1 MFVFTF
7 FGPQSRTVSANLLF
21 TDTVR
26 DWQSMG
32 NFLKAEGVPTIVRWE
47 VRLGS
52 IGGNT
57 P

>member
-1 MFVFTF
+1 MFTF

-32 NFLKAEGVPTIVRWE
+32 NVLKVEGVPTIVRWE